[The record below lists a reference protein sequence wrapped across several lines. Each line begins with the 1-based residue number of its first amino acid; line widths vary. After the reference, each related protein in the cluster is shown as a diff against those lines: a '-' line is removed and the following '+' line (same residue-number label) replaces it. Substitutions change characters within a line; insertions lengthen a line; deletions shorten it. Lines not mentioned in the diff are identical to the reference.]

1 VWSGLARFGQV
12 RCGEVR
18 DVKAAVGDHLVV
30 RRDGS
35 FMEAA
40 STSGIIIVEDRP
52 QIEVGTVLATGPHTV
67 DVEAG
72 DRVIYDRY
80 AGEDVYDH
88 ETDWV
93 VLAPHEVLAK
103 VVE

>member
-1 VWSGLARFGQV
+1 MR
-12 RCGEVR
+12 EVR
-18 DVKAAVGDHLVV
+18 GAVGEQLVV

-35 FMEAA
+35 FME
-40 STSGIIIVEDRP
+40 TVGDLIVVEDRP
-52 QIEVGTVLATGPHTV
+52 QIEVGLVLAIGPRCPL
-67 DVEAG
+67 DVQVG

-80 AGEDVYDH
+80 AGEDIYDH

-93 VLAPHEVLAK
+93 VLKPHEALAK